1 MPKCQF
7 IDPKA
12 VRKAGKL
19 DLGTIEMNQ
28 YKKTWAEEKKLYS
41 KDEFINIY
49 KDMQFIREFETML
62 FSVRTAKH
70 YNGVDYLY
78 TGPAH
83 LYTGEEAQAVGMAYN
98 LDQDD
103 ITFGSHRSHGEVL
116 AKGFN
121 AIRTLPEKELDR
133 IMKEFFDGALLK
145 VVEKENKTGN
155 IRDLALDFLLYGFM
169 AELFGRENGFTRGL
183 GNSMHVFF
191 LPFGIY
197 PNNAI
202 VGGSAGIAAGAGLY
216 KKVNKKPGIVVCNA
230 GDGSMAR
237 GPVWEALNFA
247 SMAQYDELWGEEFKG
262 GLPVLFHCINN
273 GYGMG
278 GQTRGETMAFDIA
291 ARIGAGVRADML
303 HAERVDGYNPLAVI
317 DAFKRKKDIL
327 LKKQGPVLLE
337 TVTYRYVGHSATDAS
352 TYRTPEEIEAW
363 KAEDSIAAF
372 REKLVKG
379 KIEED
384 AAFDAFNEDIKSRI
398 TRIMKLAIDEKI
410 SPRIDPANE
419 PDAMR
424 KFMLSNERIEKCDDR
439 KPDTLMELADNP
451 NLNKIKTKK
460 RFAFDENG
468 KEHSKLVTYNYR
480 DALFEAII
488 NKFYTDPGLI
498 AFGEDNRDW
507 GGAFGVYRGLTEA
520 IPYHRFFNSPIS
532 ESAIVA
538 ASCGY
543 ALCGGRAIPELMYCD
558 FLGCAGDEVF
568 NQLAK
573 WQAMSAGVL
582 KMPVVLRVSVGA
594 KYGAQH
600 AQDWTS
606 LCTHIPGLKVCFPAT
621 PYDAKGL
628 MNAALS
634 GSDPVIFFESQK
646 LYDTGEMFH
655 EGGVPE
661 EYYEVT
667 LGEPDVKRVGSDL
680 TILSIGATLY
690 PAMNAAKKLSAEYG
704 IEAEVIDARTL
715 VPFNYDKVIESVKK
729 TGRIVLISDACERT
743 SFLNDLAANITR
755 FCFDYLDAPPA
766 VVGAPNSISPCPELE
781 SFYYPQASW
790 ILDAVSESI
799 LPLPNYV
806 PGMNYT
812 KMEKIRR
819 AKLGI

>member
-1 MPKCQF
+1 MPKSQY
-7 IDPKA
+7 IDPKK
-12 VRKAGKL
+12 VRQAGEVI
-19 DLGTIEMNQ
+19 LGKIEMNK
-28 YKKTWAEEKKLYS
+28 YKKTFAEEKKIYS
-41 KDEFINIY
+41 KADMLGIY
-49 KDMQFIREFETML
+49 NDMQYIREFETML
-62 FSVRTAKH
+62 FQVRTQKH

-83 LYTGEEAQAVGMAYN
+83 LYVGQEAEAVGMAWN
-98 LDQDD
+98 LTKDD
-103 ITFGSHRSHGEVL
+103 VIFGSHRSHGEVL

-121 AIRTLPEKELDR
+121 AIRNLPEKELME
-133 IMKEFFDGALLK
+133 IMQNFLGGDLLK
-145 VVEKENKTGN
+145 VVEKENKSGN
-155 IRDLALDFLLYGFM
+155 VRDLALDFLLYGFM
-169 AELFGRENGFTRGL
+169 AELFGRANGFTRGL

-202 VGGSAGIAAGAGLY
+202 VGGSAGISVGAALY
-216 KKVNKKPGIVVCNA
+216 KKVNRKPGMVVCNV
-230 GDGSMAR
+230 GDGSMGR

-247 SMAQYDELWGEEFKG
+247 SMDQYFQLWDDEFKG
-262 GLPVLFHCINN
+262 GLPLIFHCINN
-273 GYGMG
+273 GYGMD
-278 GQTRGETMAFDIA
+278 GQTRGETMAYDIA
-291 ARIGAGVRADML
+291 ARIGAGVRPDNL
-303 HAERVDGYNPLAVI
+303 HAERVDGYNPFAVI
-317 DAFKRKKDIL
+317 DAFKRKREIIEKR
-327 LKKQGPVLLE
+327 QGPVLLE
-337 TVTYRYVGHSATDAS
+337 TVTYRYVGHSATDS
-352 TYRTPEEIEAW
+352 SSYRTQEEIEAW
-363 KAEDSIAAF
+363 RAVDSIQAF
-372 REKLVKG
+372 RDKLVKN
-379 KIEED
+379 KVESNET
-384 AAFDAFNEDIKSRI
+384 FDGFNESIKERI

-424 KFMLSNERIEKCDDR
+424 KYMLSNEHVEKFDDR
-439 KPDTLMELADNP
+439 KPDVSMKLEDNP
-451 NLNKIKTKK
+451 NLQKIKTKK

-468 KEHSKLVTYNYR
+468 KPVSKLVAFNTR

-488 NKFYTDPGLI
+488 NKFYTDPTLI

-507 GGAFGVYRGLTEA
+507 GGAYGVYRGLTEA
-520 IPYHRFFNSPIS
+520 IPYHRFFNAPIS

-538 ASCGY
+538 CACGY

-568 NQLAK
+568 NQLSK

-634 GSDPVIFFESQK
+634 GTDPVIFFESQK

-661 EYYEVT
+661 GYYEVA
-667 LGEPDVKRVGSDL
+667 LGEPDVKRTGADL
-680 TILSIGATLY
+680 TIVSIGATLY
-690 PAMNAAKKLSAEYG
+690 PAMDAAKQLSEKYG
-704 IEAEVIDARTL
+704 IECEVIDARTL
-715 VPFNYDKVIESVKK
+715 VPFNYEVVIESVKK
-729 TGRIVLISDACERT
+729 TGKVLLISDACERT
-743 SFLNDLAANITR
+743 SFLSDLSANITR
-755 FCFDYLDAPPA
+755 LAFDYLDAPPV

-781 SFYYPQASW
+781 QFYYPQASW
-790 ILDAVSESI
+790 VLDAVHQAI
-799 LPLPNYV
+799 QPLPGYT
-806 PGMNYT
+806 PAMNFT
-812 KMEKIRR
+812 KMEKIRL
-819 AKLGI
+819 AKQGI